1 MKKLLCKTF
10 VLVFLLTSVLTNITT
25 INSFALP
32 NLYSE
37 GIYLMD
43 ATTGKVLYEKNA
55 NVQYMPASTTKVM
68 TAIIALENSKLD
80 ELVTIGENPPL
91 ADGSHLG
98 SLKVKFIQWKNY
110 S

>member
-10 VLVFLLTSVLTNITT
+10 ALVFLLTSVLTNLTT

-43 ATTGKVLYEKNA
+43 GTTGKVLYEKNA

-80 ELVTIGENPPL
+80 
-91 ADGSHLG
+91 
-98 SLKVKFIQWKNY
+98 
-110 S
+110 